1 MVTESGNGLDPKSM
15 KIARKRN
22 ENSKGQMVGYVRVSS
37 LDQKT
42 DRQLEGI
49 DCDKTFTDKLSGKD
63 LKRPQLDA
71 MLAFVREGD
80 TVVVHSMDRLARTLD
95 DLRKIVL
102 GLTAR
107 KVQVRFVKESM
118 TYTGT
123 DSPVATLSMN
133 MMGAFAEFERA
144 IIRERQREGI
154 ALAKKAGVYTG
165 RKPALSAAQAAE
177 LRARFD
183 AGESRAQLANDFSIS
198 KETVYQYAG
207 KRSSATPRAGYKEKE
222 VYGGGRVA
230 LLNAKQVAE
239 MRRRVGAGESKAT
252 VGADFK
258 VSRMTVH
265 RYLTGEVKP
274 RGAVPNTNR

>member
-1 MVTESGNGLDPKSM
+1 M
-15 KIARKRN
+15 KPRDKRN
-22 ENSKGQMVGYVRVSS
+22 EKTKGQLVGYVRVSS
-37 LDQKT
+37 LDQNT

-95 DLRKIVL
+95 DLKKIVL

-107 KVQVRFVKESM
+107 KVLVRFEKEGM

-123 DSPVATLSMN
+123 DSPMATLSMN

-177 LRARFD
+177 LRERFD
-183 AGESRAQLANDFSIS
+183 AGESRAEIARHFNIS
-198 KETVYQYAG
+198 KETVYQYGG
-207 KRSSATPRAGYKEKE
+207 KRSAAPARAGYKEKV

-230 LLNAKQVAE
+230 VLNAKQVAE
-239 MRRRVGAGESKAT
+239 MRRRVGAGESKAA
-252 VGADFK
+252 VGAAFK

-265 RYLTGEVKP
+265 RYLTGDVKP
-274 RGAVPNTNR
+274 RA